1 MVVFQRNGE
10 IFEIESSSDELSA
23 NIESHHI
30 QPEKTYQVEVVHR
43 SRYKHACKNEVEK
56 KKLYRMIMHLYET

>member
-23 NIESHHI
+23 NIESHHV

-56 KKLYRMIMHLYET
+56 KKIVSYDNAPI